1 MESLIREEIII
12 IEKKQPEETKPTDE
26 IITNKEQNNNEIII
40 QETQKENEELIIVP
54 EIAKVI
60 ETEKVDEKKADNI
73 TFREIVKIGILLP
86 LTGEN
91 KTLGRSISNALEMAL
106 FETKSKNIKLL
117 FKDSGDSLEKATE
130 AAQEAVKEGAS
141 MILSLIHI
149 SEPTRPY

>member
-1 MESLIREEIII
+1 M
-12 IEKKQPEETKPTDE
+12 
-26 IITNKEQNNNEIII
+26 
-40 QETQKENEELIIVP
+40 
-54 EIAKVI
+54 
-60 ETEKVDEKKADNI
+60 
-73 TFREIVKIGILLP
+73 LP

-141 MILSLIHI
+141 MIIGPIFSYQASEIRENI
-149 SEPTRPY
+149 SIDIPIFSFTNDESIKSDGLWALGFSPHQQIDAIFYEMSHHAVTDISIIVPTNIYGDVI